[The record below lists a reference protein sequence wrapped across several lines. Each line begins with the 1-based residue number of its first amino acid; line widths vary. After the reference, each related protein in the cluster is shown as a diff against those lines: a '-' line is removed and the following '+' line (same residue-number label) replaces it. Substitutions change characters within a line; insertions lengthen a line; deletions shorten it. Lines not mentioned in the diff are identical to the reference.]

1 MLLLSSRK
9 VGKVEKY
16 IYSLIEINETQ
27 GKVGKVD
34 DSFGLILLL
43 LGISKVG
50 KVKKYFS
57 HKLK

>member
-1 MLLLSSRK
+1 MLLLSIVK

-16 IYSLIEINETQ
+16 IFSLIEITETQ